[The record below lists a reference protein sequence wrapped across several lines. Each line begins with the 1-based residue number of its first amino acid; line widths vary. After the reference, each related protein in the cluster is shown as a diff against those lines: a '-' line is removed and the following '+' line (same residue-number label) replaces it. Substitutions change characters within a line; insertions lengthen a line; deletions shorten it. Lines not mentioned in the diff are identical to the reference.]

1 MSMLEYMGSGG
12 KYAMWRMQSIPQ
24 LFPITIGKSPISHG
38 AFTLLSFLYTNKKA
52 ASYTRGFCV
61 VDYFS

>member
-1 MSMLEYMGSGG
+1 MSMLEYIGSGG

-38 AFTLLSFLYTNKKA
+38 AFTLPQ
-52 ASYTRGFCV
+52 
-61 VDYFS
+61 